1 MRGDNAR
8 RLRAQFRTVTSPEIH
23 RRNHAPANPFPC
35 CIVRVFAAATANMR
49 LQEAFQQI
57 FFSAICC
64 AYDAGPV
71 GTLLTDCA

>member
-49 LQEAFQQI
+49 RRKHFNRY
-57 FFSAICC
+57 FSPQYVALTMP
-64 AYDAGPV
+64 G
-71 GTLLTDCA
+71 LLEPC